1 MERKKAITVIAVYL
15 LVVMIWSTTPLGIKW
30 SGESVGFLFGITL
43 RMLIG
48 AVLALLLVL
57 ILYKRLNMDRKSVH
71 VYMASGMAIYGAMI
85 PVYWG
90 AQFIASGLISIVF
103 GLTPIFTA
111 FLAARFLQEQSLTFF
126 KISGAILGV
135 TGLAVIF
142 MNQMALGY
150 YAVLGM
156 SAVLLS
162 VVLHSISSVW
172 IKSLKPEIPALMIT
186 SGGLLFSLP
195 LFMLTYIVLDEPL
208 PVEMPVR
215 SLLSIVYLGVMGSVV
230 GFAGYYY
237 VLVNLSASTVAL
249 ITLMT
254 PVLAL
259 WIGVL
264 FNSEVIDISVWAGT
278 VFVLL
283 GLVMHQW
290 GGLLL
295 RTLWRLK

>member
-1 MERKKAITVIAVYL
+1 
-15 LVVMIWSTTPLGIKW
+15 
-30 SGESVGFLFGITL
+30 
-43 RMLIG
+43 
-48 AVLALLLVL
+48 
-57 ILYKRLNMDRKSVH
+57 
-71 VYMASGMAIYGAMI
+71 
-85 PVYWG
+85 
-90 AQFIASGLISIVF
+90 
-103 GLTPIFTA
+103 
-111 FLAARFLQEQSLTFF
+111 
-126 KISGAILGV
+126 
-135 TGLAVIF
+135 

>member
-111 FLAARFLQEQSLTFF
+111 FLAARFLQEQSLTFLKF
-126 KISGAILGV
+126 
-135 TGLAVIF
+135 
-142 MNQMALGY
+142 Q
-150 YAVLGM
+150 VLFW
-156 SAVLLS
+156 VLR
-162 VVLHSISSVW
+162 VW
-172 IKSLKPEIPALMIT
+172 
-186 SGGLLFSLP
+186 LLFL
-195 LFMLTYIVLDEPL
+195 
-208 PVEMPVR
+208 
-215 SLLSIVYLGVMGSVV
+215 
-230 GFAGYYY
+230 
-237 VLVNLSASTVAL
+237 
-249 ITLMT
+249 
-254 PVLAL
+254 
-259 WIGVL
+259 
-264 FNSEVIDISVWAGT
+264 
-278 VFVLL
+278 
-283 GLVMHQW
+283 
-290 GGLLL
+290 
-295 RTLWRLK
+295 